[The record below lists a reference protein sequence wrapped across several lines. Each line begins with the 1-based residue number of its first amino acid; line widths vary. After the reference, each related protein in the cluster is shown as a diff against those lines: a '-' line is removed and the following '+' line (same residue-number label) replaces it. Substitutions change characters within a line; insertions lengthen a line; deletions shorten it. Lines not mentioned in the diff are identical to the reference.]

1 MSEYR
6 LMQEIIDR
14 SFAKTWAEAKLEWER
29 ITSHMWTS
37 VGSSEKRAEEQVVAQ
52 SRRGRRRAETWPVT

>member
-14 SFAKTWAEAKLEWER
+14 SFAKAWPEAKLEWELVEVYEAHDR
-29 ITSHMWTS
+29 EPCLCGHFPISTT
-37 VGSSEKRAEEQVVAQ
+37 
-52 SRRGRRRAETWPVT
+52 GRTGGMRKAP